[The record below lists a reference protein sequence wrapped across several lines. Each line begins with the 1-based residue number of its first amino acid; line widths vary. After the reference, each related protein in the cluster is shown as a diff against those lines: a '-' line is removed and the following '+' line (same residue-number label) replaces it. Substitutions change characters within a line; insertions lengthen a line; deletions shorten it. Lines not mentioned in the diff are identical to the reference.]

1 MNAVG
6 GTTLRFLEK
15 LCSAHPSNCT
25 NASSIGNAWVM
36 GRKDGNN
43 LTLVLLWASR
53 LSVIATGLTVPFL
66 NNALQQM
73 SSVTGTFSTVAIWAL
88 WSIALLS
95 TLVPSSTA
103 LTAIRLALPSI
114 SVIVGAV
121 AIAIGVSSGVVGAL
135 AISVLASLLVMSA
148 EIGNSFVQLAAYGDE
163 RRFLLRCPPAM
174 LVVQV
179 LSWLVWVALT
189 IVAINLLASD
199 ALILGAIV
207 AIVALLL
214 TIALPRRFHRFSRRW
229 LVSVPSGLVIHDHVV
244 LAETAMFM
252 HNAVINI
259 GIETAQSEA
268 ADLSGKCAGI
278 GLVITLKDFDTVVF
292 AATPKTPG
300 GSAIHVKSMRVC
312 PNRPGRAITELTSA
326 PSA

>member
-1 MNAVG
+1 
-6 GTTLRFLEK
+6 L
-15 LCSAHPSNCT
+15 
-25 NASSIGNAWVM
+25 
-36 GRKDGNN
+36 
-43 LTLVLLWASR
+43 
-53 LSVIATGLTVPFL
+53 
-66 NNALQQM
+66 
-73 SSVTGTFSTVAIWAL
+73 L

-114 SVIVGAV
+114 SVIGGAV
-121 AIAIGVSSGVVGAL
+121 AIAVGMSSGVAGAL

-179 LSWLVWVALT
+179 LSWLVWVAL
-189 IVAINLLASD
+189 NLLASD

-259 GIETAQSEA
+259 GIETAQSDA
-268 ADLSGKCAGI
+268 ADLSGKCAGV

-312 PNRPGRAITELTSA
+312 PNRPGRALIGLTSA

>member
-1 MNAVG
+1 M
-6 GTTLRFLEK
+6 TT
-15 LCSAHPSNCT
+15 
-25 NASSIGNAWVM
+25 V
-36 GRKDGNN
+36 
-43 LTLVLLWASR
+43 LVWASR
-53 LSVIATGLTVPFL
+53 SSVVATGLTVPFL
-66 NNALQQM
+66 TNALRHM
-73 SSVTGTFSTVAIWAL
+73 ASVTGTSATIAMWAL
-88 WSIALLS
+88 WAIALLS

-103 LTAIRLALPSI
+103 LTAIRLALPAI
-114 SVIVGAV
+114 SVIVAAV
-121 AIAIGVSSGVVGAL
+121 GIANGTSIGVVGAL
-135 AISVLASLLVMSA
+135 AISLLASLLVMSA

-174 LVVQV
+174 LVVQI

-189 IVAINLLASD
+189 IVAINLLAGD

-207 AIVALLL
+207 AVAALLL

-268 ADLSGKCAGI
+268 ADLSGKCAGV
-278 GLVITLKDFDTVVF
+278 GLVITLKDFDTVVL
-292 AATPKTPG
+292 AGTPKNPG

-312 PNRPGRAITELTSA
+312 PTRPGRTITELTSA

>member
-1 MNAVG
+1 MEGNGNVNM
-6 GTTLRFLEK
+6 TT
-15 LCSAHPSNCT
+15 
-25 NASSIGNAWVM
+25 V
-36 GRKDGNN
+36 
-43 LTLVLLWASR
+43 LVWASR
-53 LSVIATGLTVPFL
+53 SSVVATGLTVPFL
-66 NNALQQM
+66 TNALRHM
-73 SSVTGTFSTVAIWAL
+73 SSVTGTCSTVAIWAL
-88 WSIALLS
+88 WSIALLC

-103 LTAIRLALPSI
+103 LTAIRLALPTI
-114 SVIVGAV
+114 SVIVGA
-121 AIAIGVSSGVVGAL
+121 IGIGVGMSSGVAAAL
-135 AISVLASLLVMSA
+135 AISLLASLLVMSG

-199 ALILGAIV
+199 VLILGAIV
-207 AIVALLL
+207 AVAALLL

-229 LVSVPSGLVIHDHVV
+229 LVSVPAGLVIHDHVV

-252 HNAVINI
+252 LNAVIEI

-268 ADLSGKCAGI
+268 ADLSGKCAGL

-292 AATPKTPG
+292 AGTPKTPG

-312 PNRPGRAITELTSA
+312 PTRPGRAVTELTSA

>member
-1 MNAVG
+1 
-6 GTTLRFLEK
+6 
-15 LCSAHPSNCT
+15 
-25 NASSIGNAWVM
+25 
-36 GRKDGNN
+36 
-43 LTLVLLWASR
+43 
-53 LSVIATGLTVPFL
+53 
-66 NNALQQM
+66 
-73 SSVTGTFSTVAIWAL
+73 
-88 WSIALLS
+88 
-95 TLVPSSTA
+95 
-103 LTAIRLALPSI
+103 
-114 SVIVGAV
+114 
-121 AIAIGVSSGVVGAL
+121 
-135 AISVLASLLVMSA
+135 LLVMSG

-199 ALILGAIV
+199 VLILGAIV
-207 AIVALLL
+207 AVAALLL

-229 LVSVPSGLVIHDHVV
+229 LVSVPAGLVIHDHVV

-252 HNAVINI
+252 LNAVIEI

-268 ADLSGKCAGI
+268 ADLSGKCAGL

-292 AATPKTPG
+292 AGTPKTPG

-312 PNRPGRAITELTSA
+312 PTRPGRAVTELTSA

>member
-1 MNAVG
+1 MEGKGNVNM
-6 GTTLRFLEK
+6 TT
-15 LCSAHPSNCT
+15 
-25 NASSIGNAWVM
+25 V
-36 GRKDGNN
+36 
-43 LTLVLLWASR
+43 LVWASR
-53 LSVIATGLTVPFL
+53 LSVVATGLSVPFL

-73 SSVTGTFSTVAIWAL
+73 SSVTGTCSTVAIWAL
-88 WSIALLS
+88 WSIALLC

-103 LTAIRLALPSI
+103 LTAIRLALPTI
-114 SVIVGAV
+114 SVIVGA
-121 AIAIGVSSGVVGAL
+121 IGIGVGMSSGVAAAL
-135 AISVLASLLVMSA
+135 AISRLASLLVMSG

-199 ALILGAIV
+199 VLILGTIV
-207 AIVALLL
+207 AIAAVFL

-229 LVSVPSGLVIHDHVV
+229 LVSVPAGLVIHDHVV

-252 HNAVINI
+252 HNAVIEI

-268 ADLSGKCAGI
+268 ADLSGKCAGL
-278 GLVITLKDFDTVVF
+278 GLVITLKDFDTVVL
-292 AATPKTPG
+292 AGTPKNPG

-312 PNRPGRAITELTSA
+312 PTRPGRTITELTSA

>member
-1 MNAVG
+1 M
-6 GTTLRFLEK
+6 
-15 LCSAHPSNCT
+15 
-25 NASSIGNAWVM
+25 NASSIGNACRM
-36 GRKDGNN
+36 AKKLESKRERKDGNN
-43 LTLVLLWASR
+43 QTLALLWASR

-73 SSVTGTFSTVAIWAL
+73 SSVTGTFTTVVIWVL

-95 TLVPSSTA
+95 TLVPSSSA

-114 SVIVGAV
+114 LVVVGAV
-121 AIAIGVSSGVVGAL
+121 ATAVGVSSGVAGAL
-135 AISVLASLLVMSA
+135 AISVLASLLVMNA
-148 EIGNSFVQLAAYGDE
+148 EIGHSFVQLAAYGDE

-207 AIVALLL
+207 AAAALLL

-252 HNAVINI
+252 NNAVINI

-268 ADLSGKCAGI
+268 ADLSGKCAGV
-278 GLVITLKDFDTVVF
+278 GLVITLKDFDTVVL

-300 GSAIHVKSMRVC
+300 GSAIQVKSMRVC